1 MEERILASSLQSTSS
16 VAAVPHLRWG
26 IVALLFVATLLNY
39 LDREVLSIISPVLRG
54 QFCLSAVDYS
64 HLLTAFLLGY
74 TLFQPI
80 AGRFADFAGARLG
93 LAIAMLWWSG
103 AAMLAASVRSPWQL
117 GLILFL
123 MGAGESANWPAS
135 VKTIQEWFVPSERG
149 IATGIFN
156 CGSSAGAVMAPA
168 LITVLTV
175 HYSWRIA
182 FLVSGAIGL
191 IWIAPWLSIYQ
202 HRAISAERVP
212 HSEGRN
218 SNGWMKTL
226 RSRNTVAL
234 MGARFFADPIWM
246 FFVFWLPDYLN
257 RSRHFSLVQIGATA
271 WLPFLTAMLGNLAGG
286 YLSGRLVR
294 TGLAPRSARVR
305 VMSVAA
311 AVMLSGCS
319 ISFIS
324 SPMAALLV
332 VSVVTFAYSCWAANV
347 LTLPSDLFPKEQVA
361 TVVGLSG
368 MAAGVGGILVMLLVG
383 FLVDHF
389 TYMPALF
396 LIACLPLFGL
406 SFVLTTSERGTV

>member
-16 VAAVPHLRWG
+16 VAAAPHLRWG

-218 SNGWMKTL
+218 SNGWMQTL

-234 MGARFFADPIWM
+234 MGARFFADPIWI

-324 SPMAALLV
+324 SPIAALFV

-389 TYMPALF
+389 TYMPALI

>member
-1 MEERILASSLQSTSS
+1 MEERTLASSLQDTSPADS
-16 VAAVPHLRWG
+16 ATRLRWG
-26 IVALLFVATLLNY
+26 IAALLFAATLLNY
-39 LDREVLSIISPVLRG
+39 LDREVLSIISPVLRA
-54 QFCLSAVDYS
+54 QFGLSAVGYS

-80 AGRFADFAGARLG
+80 TGKFADLVGARRG
-93 LAIAMLWWSG
+93 LAIAMIWWSG
-103 AAMLAASVRSPWQL
+103 AAMLAATARSTRQL

-135 VKTIQEWFVPSERG
+135 VKMIQEWFVPSERG

-168 LITVLTV
+168 VITVLTL

-191 IWIAPWLSIYQ
+191 IWIVPWLLVYKQNTLSREQARQREDQSTI
-202 HRAISAERVP
+202 
-212 HSEGRN
+212 
-218 SNGWMKTL
+218 GWIQVL

-234 MGARFFADPIWM
+234 MGARFFADPVWI

-257 RSRHFSLVQIGATA
+257 RSRRFSLAQIGASA
-271 WLPFLTAMLGNLAGG
+271 WLPFFTAMLGNLAGG
-286 YLSGRLVR
+286 YLSGFLIQK
-294 TGLAPRSARVR
+294 GFGPRSARVR
-305 VMSVAA
+305 IMSVAA

-319 ISFIS
+319 IAFIS
-324 SPMAALLV
+324 SPMEALLV

-347 LTLPSDLFPKEQVA
+347 LTLPSDLFPKEQIA

-368 MAAGVGGILVMLLVG
+368 MAAGAGGILVMLLVG

-389 TYMPALF
+389 SYMPALI
-396 LIACLPLFGL
+396 LIGCLPLVAL
-406 SFVLTTSERGTV
+406 SFVLITTERGTT

>member
-1 MEERILASSLQSTSS
+1 MEELILASSLHSPSS
-16 VAAVPHLRWG
+16 VSSATQLRWG
-26 IVALLFVATLLNY
+26 IVALLFAATLLNY
-39 LDREVLSIISPVLRG
+39 LDREVLSITSPVLRG
-54 QFCLSAVDYS
+54 EFSLSAVDYS

-74 TLFQPI
+74 TVFQPI
-80 AGRFADFAGARLG
+80 AGRFADLAGARRG
-93 LAIAMLWWSG
+93 LAIAMFWWSG
-103 AAMLAASVRSPWQL
+103 AAMLAALARSRWQL

-175 HYSWRIA
+175 HYSWRTA

-191 IWIAPWLSIYQ
+191 IWIAPWLSVYQ
-202 HRAISAERVP
+202 RRPLPAEPVWP
-212 HSEGRN
+212 SEEKS
-218 SNGWMKTL
+218 SNGWMQTL

-234 MGARFFADPIWM
+234 MGARFFADPVWI

-271 WLPFLTAMLGNLAGG
+271 WLPFLTAMLGNLTGG
-286 YLSGRLVR
+286 YLSGLLVR
-294 TGLAPRSARVR
+294 TGFGPRSARVR

-311 AVMLSGCS
+311 VAMLSGCT

-332 VSVVTFAYSCWAANV
+332 ASIVTFAYSCWAANV
-347 LTLPSDLFPKEQVA
+347 LTLPSDLFSKDQIA

-389 TYMPALF
+389 SYTPALIF
-396 LIACLPLFGL
+396 VGCLPLIAL
-406 SFVLTTSERGTV
+406 SFVLTTNERGIA